1 MSEKNVLIKKK
12 LGNYFETLL
21 FLIGLKKKQKNF
33 KLLILEIFQQNNTP
47 SFIFAFSHIVD
58 SFF

>member
-21 FLIGLKKKQKNF
+21 FLIGLKKKTKKFQIINF
-33 KLLILEIFQQNNTP
+33 RNISTK
-47 SFIFAFSHIVD
+47 
-58 SFF
+58 